1 MHRKIEIVVRVV
13 RLDEESSLIDL
24 LQISG
29 IVGRKEWLTLKTVGY
44 RKLLMRWKGWVN
56 GGNWH
61 HCFLFLLLIG
71 EVILTRVMVHCAV
84 MLKIL
89 CLGIRV
95 PPDCRH
101 HSHVKGLQLLRM
113 VEMIVIVLR
122 GWGGLGRDD
131 RQVQALTRKR

>member
-24 LQISG
+24 FQISG
-29 IVGRKEWLTLKTVGY
+29 IVGRKEWL
-44 RKLLMRWKGWVN
+44 MRWKWWVN
-56 GGNWH
+56 GGKWDR
-61 HCFLFLLLIG
+61 CFLFLLLIG

-89 CLGIRV
+89 CLGIRI